1 MKNDIKRVNKILS
14 EYRDN
19 LLREMDSLDNV
30 IECSLGNYD
39 FMIDFAIKEG
49 YKTVVDI
56 GCAYGH
62 QAELCRNRIRYIGID
77 EDNVDFYGDSIYPF
91 EDTQIGYIVQ
101 KYPHKILEGG
111 FKDCLAISNLAI
123 GWNCYV
129 DEKEFDKQC
138 KALKNDF
145 VASLLYL
152 PKDREKILKE
162 NFKEVKTIKDDGDRL
177 VSTAFYYCK

>member
-1 MKNDIKRVNKILS
+1 MKNDIKRANKILS
-14 EYRDN
+14 EYRES
-19 LLREMDSLDNV
+19 LLRELDSLDNV
-30 IECSLGNYD
+30 IECSLVNYD

-62 QAELCRNRIRYIGID
+62 QAELCKDRIKYIGID
-77 EDNVDFYGDSIYPF
+77 EDNVDFYK
-91 EDTQIGYIVQ
+91 ETLNRGYIVG
-101 KYPHKILEGG
+101 KYPCYIPSYYYNS
-111 FKDCLAISNLAI
+111 LAISNLAI

-129 DEKEFDKQC
+129 NEKEFDEQC

-145 VASLLYL
+145 KASLLYI
-152 PKDREKILKE
+152 PKDREEILKK
-162 NFKEVKTIKDDGDRL
+162 NFKEVKIIKDNGDRL